1 MKLQNIA
8 RIIQKT
14 KCLIRSGNKY
24 NMYLSSKKD
33 SNYRGVTPQKGESTI
48 RERNSKRDIRK
59 RILHGDNNN
68 NKNISCD
75 TTNMMMY
82 LPKINISI
90 NNNKRKKEQKNSK
103 N

>member
-33 SNYRGVTPQKGESTI
+33 SNYRKITSQKGESTI
-48 RERNSKRDIRK
+48 KERNSKRDIRK

-68 NKNISCD
+68 MNNLHAIQFGGKSFMKNLVFTMTS
-75 TTNMMMY
+75 
-82 LPKINISI
+82 
-90 NNNKRKKEQKNSK
+90 
-103 N
+103 